1 MHWLRDPLL
10 IENKYM
16 IFKSEWLFLWE
27 IFLHLFG
34 KKKCA
39 TKTTLSVIKI
49 KKHVLI
55 KIVDLWDQYI
65 FMNPKCKR
73 I

>member
-1 MHWLRDPLL
+1 MALSMG
-10 IENKYM
+10 N
-16 IFKSEWLFLWE
+16 IFAFIW
-27 IFLHLFG
+27 

>member
-1 MHWLRDPLL
+1 MHGLRDPLL

-34 KKKCA
+34 KKMCNKDYIKCY
-39 TKTTLSVIKI
+39 KN
-49 KKHVLI
+49 KKACS
-55 KIVDLWDQYI
+55 Y
-65 FMNPKCKR
+65 
-73 I
+73 